1 MRYCICIIYYPS
13 LVTNGSTTYDS
24 NGVLYVVTY
33 VHEMEVVLP
42 NQFDSQLTVILD
54 TSGVEALGGTQLAP
68 FITLWVSVPST
79 KVLG

>member
-1 MRYCICIIYYPS
+1 
-13 LVTNGSTTYDS
+13 
-24 NGVLYVVTY
+24 
-33 VHEMEVVLP
+33 MEVVLP

-54 TSGVEALGGTQLAP
+54 ARGGEALGGTQLAP